1 MTVQTD
7 LESLA
12 VSLITGLQNIL
23 NRADNLAFFQQ
34 NSNAKTSF
42 EVEAPAI
49 LPRGMKTEF
58 IFLAI
63 LLLWALYLFWT
74 QRLRTD
80 ITALL
85 VMLSLAVPWPR
96 AEGRWAA
103 ILSPQE
109 AFSGFGSVAVV
120 MVTAM
125 FVFGAAMVRT
135 GAAELIGGRLFR
147 ACAHDELLFQGAVLS
162 VAAAFSMFINET
174 TVVLVFMP
182 VVLGVCKE
190 RNLSPSRYLLC
201 AAYGA
206 ALGGEWT
213 LIGTRSSIIVSDF
226 LRQRTGQGIGFFD
239 FTPIAATVFVG
250 CATYFFLVGRRFL
263 PKAAVQSLEQELGK
277 EYLTEVMVTPQSNT
291 VGSTLDQLDWA
302 KRQDITI
309 VGVIREG
316 ERMPPNGW
324 MKLHPGDALIMQGAV
339 PTIASLLKSPD
350 FQFMEEVKIGEKT
363 LRSLDLITVEAL
375 LSPNSR
381 YTGRTMQQTNFGRD
395 YGFSVLG
402 ISRHGQTIQER
413 PSTSRLEYGDS
424 LLLLGHNSNLE
435 RLERNPNLIVLS
447 RRSFPTSGKKQAIL
461 TMLLLGGIIL
471 TAITGVLTPAL
482 SIPLA
487 AVAVLL
493 LGCVKLTDTYQ
504 SVNWQAVATVGG
516 MMSLGV
522 ALEKTGAAEAL
533 AHALVIHFQGAGA
546 NLILGVLLALTV
558 ALTQLI
564 ENAAVAIILAPIAYQ
579 IARQSHVDPK
589 PFMVALAICIS
600 TSFCTPIAHETTMLV
615 MGPGRYRFKHYLSI
629 GSGMALIAWLLTT
642 LVTPMIWK
650 F

>member
-1 MTVQTD
+1 
-7 LESLA
+7 
-12 VSLITGLQNIL
+12 
-23 NRADNLAFFQQ
+23 
-34 NSNAKTSF
+34 
-42 EVEAPAI
+42 
-49 LPRGMKTEF
+49 MKPEF
-58 IFLAI
+58 IVLTLI
-63 LLLWALYLFWT
+63 LFGALYLFWT

-80 ITALL
+80 IAALL
-85 VMLSLAVPWPR
+85 VMLSLAIPWPR
-96 AEGRWAA
+96 SDGQWSA
-103 ILSPQE
+103 ILSAQE
-109 AFSGFGSVAVV
+109 AFSGFGSVAVI

-125 FVFGAAMVRT
+125 FVFSAAMVRT
-135 GAAELIGGRLFR
+135 GAAEMIGGRLFR
-147 ACAHDELLFQGAVLS
+147 ACAHNELLLQIAVLF
-162 VAAAFSMFINET
+162 VTAAFSMFINET
-174 TVVLVFMP
+174 TIVLVFMP

-206 ALGGEWT
+206 ALGGQWT
-213 LIGTRSSIIVSDF
+213 LIGTRSNIIVSDL
-226 LRQRTGQGIGFFD
+226 LRQRTGHGINFFD
-239 FTPIAATVFVG
+239 FTPIAAIVFVG

-263 PKAAVQSLEQELGK
+263 PKAEAPSLEQELGK
-277 EYLTEVMVTPQSNT
+277 EYLTEVMVMPQSAT
-291 VGSTLDQLDWA
+291 VGLTLDQLDWA
-302 KRQDITI
+302 KRQDLTI
-309 VGVIREG
+309 VGVIRGG
-316 ERMPPNGW
+316 ERMPSNGW
-324 MKLHPGDALIMQGAV
+324 LKLHPGDALIIQGAV
-339 PTIASLLKSPD
+339 PTIGSLLKSPD

-413 PSTSRLEYGDS
+413 PSATRLEYGDS

-435 RLERNPNLIVLS
+435 RLERNPNLILLS
-447 RRSFPTSGKKQAIL
+447 QQHFPTSSKKQAIV

-493 LGCVKLTDTYQ
+493 LGCVKVTDTYK

-516 MMSLGV
+516 MMSVGL

-533 AHALVIHFQGAGA
+533 AHAIVIHLQWAGT
-546 NLILGVLLALTV
+546 NLILGALLALTV

-564 ENAAVAIILAPIAYQ
+564 ENAAVAIILAPLAYQ
-579 IARQSHVDPK
+579 LAREGHADPK

-600 TSFCTPIAHETTMLV
+600 TSFCTPVAHETTMLV
-615 MGPGRYRFKHYLSI
+615 MGPGRYRFKDYLFI
-629 GSGMALIAWLLTT
+629 GSGMAVIAWLLTT
-642 LVTPMIWK
+642 LVTPLVWR

>member
-1 MTVQTD
+1 
-7 LESLA
+7 
-12 VSLITGLQNIL
+12 
-23 NRADNLAFFQQ
+23 
-34 NSNAKTSF
+34 
-42 EVEAPAI
+42 
-49 LPRGMKTEF
+49 MKPEF
-58 IFLAI
+58 IALGLI
-63 LLLWALYLFWT
+63 LLGALYFFWT

-80 ITALL
+80 IPALL
-85 VMLSLAVPWPR
+85 VMLSLALPWPR
-96 AEGRWAA
+96 ADGRWSA
-103 ILSPQE
+103 ILTPQE
-109 AFSGFGSVAVV
+109 AFAGFGSVAVI

-125 FVFGAAMVRT
+125 FIFSAALVRT
-135 GAAELIGGRLFR
+135 GVAEIIGGRLFR
-147 ACAHDELLFQGAVLS
+147 AAASNELLFQIAVFA
-162 VAAAFSMFINET
+162 VATVCSMFINET
-174 TVVLVFMP
+174 TIVLVFMP

-213 LIGTRSSIIVSDF
+213 LIGTRSSIVVSAF

-277 EYLTEVMVTPQSNT
+277 EYLTEVMVTPQSAT
-291 VGSTLDQLDWA
+291 VGLTLDQLDWA
-302 KRQDITI
+302 KRQNVTI

-324 MKLHPGDALIMQGAV
+324 MKLHTGDALIMQGAV
-339 PTIASLLKSPD
+339 PTIASLLKYPD
-350 FQFMEEVKIGEKT
+350 FQFMEEVKIGEKA

-447 RRSFPTSGKKQAIL
+447 QCHFPNTGKTQAVI
-461 TMLLLGGIIL
+461 TMLLLLGVIL
-471 TAITGVLTPAL
+471 SAITGALTPAL

-487 AVAVLL
+487 AAAVLL
-493 LGCVKLTDTYQ
+493 LRCVKVTDTYK
-504 SVNWQAVATVGG
+504 SVDWPSVATVGG
-516 MMSLGV
+516 MISFGF
-522 ALEKTGAAEAL
+522 ALEKTGAAGAL
-533 AHALVIHFQGAGA
+533 PHGIVANFQWAGP
-546 NLILGVLLALTV
+546 NLILGAVLAFTV
-558 ALTQLI
+558 VLTQII

-579 IARQSHVDPK
+579 IAREGHTDPK
-589 PFMVALAICIS
+589 
-600 TSFCTPIAHETTMLV
+600 
-615 MGPGRYRFKHYLSI
+615 
-629 GSGMALIAWLLTT
+629 
-642 LVTPMIWK
+642 
-650 F
+650 

>member
-1 MTVQTD
+1 MLSQ
-7 LESLA
+7 
-12 VSLITGLQNIL
+12 
-23 NRADNLAFFQQ
+23 RA
-34 NSNAKTSF
+34 
-42 EVEAPAI
+42 
-49 LPRGMKTEF
+49 MKPEF
-58 IFLAI
+58 IVLGLIVAG
-63 LLLWALYLFWT
+63 ALYLFWT
-74 QRLRTD
+74 QKLHTD
-80 ITALL
+80 VTAVL

-96 AEGRWAA
+96 PDGRWSA

-109 AFSGFGSVAVV
+109 AFSGFGSVAVI

-125 FVFGAAMVRT
+125 FVFSASMIRT
-135 GAAELIGGRLFR
+135 GAAEMIGGRLFR
-147 ACAHDELLFQGAVLS
+147 ACAHHEILLQVAILS
-162 VAAAFSMFINET
+162 ISAACAMFIHET
-174 TVVLVFMP
+174 TTVLVLMP
-182 VVLGVCKE
+182 IVLAVCKE
-190 RNLSPSRYLLC
+190 RHLSPSRYLLC

-206 ALGGEWT
+206 ALGGQWT
-213 LIGTRSSIIVSDF
+213 LIGTRSNIIVSDF

-239 FTPIAATVFVG
+239 FTPVAAVVFAG
-250 CATYFFLVGRRFL
+250 CAIYFFLVGRRFL
-263 PKAAVQSLEQELGK
+263 PGAEAQSLEQELGK
-277 EYLTEVMVTPQSNT
+277 EYLTEVMVTPQSAII
-291 VGSTLDQLDWA
+291 GSRLDQLEWA

-324 MKLHPGDALIMQGAV
+324 MKVHPGDALIMQGAV
-339 PTIASLLKSPD
+339 PTMSGLLKSPD
-350 FQFMEEVKIGEKT
+350 FQLMEELKIGERT

-381 YTGRTMQQTNFGRD
+381 YTGRTLQNTNFGRD

-413 PSTSRLEYGDS
+413 PSATRLEYGDS

-435 RLERNPNLIVLS
+435 RLGRNPNLILLS
-447 RRSFPTSGKKQAIL
+447 QSPFPTMAKDKAVI
-461 TMLLLGGIIL
+461 TMLLLLGIIVMAV
-471 TAITGVLTPAL
+471 TNILTPAI

-487 AVAVLL
+487 AMAALL
-493 LGCVKLTDTYQ
+493 LGCVKLSDTYK
-504 SVNWQAVATVGG
+504 SVNWPAIATVGG
-516 MMSLGV
+516 MISLGL

-533 AHALVIHFQGAGA
+533 AHAIVTGFQWAGPISIFCA
-546 NLILGVLLALTV
+546 LLAFTV

-579 IARQSHVDPK
+579 IARESHVDPK

-600 TSFCTPIAHETTMLV
+600 TSFCTPVAHETTMLV

-629 GSGMALIAWLLTT
+629 GSGMAVIAWLLTT
-642 LVTPMIWK
+642 FVTPLVWR

>member
-1 MTVQTD
+1 
-7 LESLA
+7 
-12 VSLITGLQNIL
+12 
-23 NRADNLAFFQQ
+23 
-34 NSNAKTSF
+34 
-42 EVEAPAI
+42 
-49 LPRGMKTEF
+49 MKPEF
-58 IFLAI
+58 IVLGLIVAG
-63 LLLWALYLFWT
+63 ALYLFWT
-74 QRLRTD
+74 QKLHTD
-80 ITALL
+80 VTAVL

-96 AEGRWAA
+96 PDGRWSA

-109 AFSGFGSVAVV
+109 AFSGFGSVAVI

-125 FVFGAAMVRT
+125 FVFSASMIRT
-135 GAAELIGGRLFR
+135 GAAEMIGGRLFR
-147 ACAHDELLFQGAVLS
+147 ACAHHEILLQVAILS
-162 VAAAFSMFINET
+162 ISAACSMFIHET
-174 TVVLVFMP
+174 TTVLVLMP
-182 VVLGVCKE
+182 IVLAVCKE
-190 RNLSPSRYLLC
+190 RHLSPSRYLLC

-206 ALGGEWT
+206 ALGGQWT
-213 LIGTRSSIIVSDF
+213 LIGTRSNIIVSDF

-239 FTPIAATVFVG
+239 FTPVAAVVFAG
-250 CATYFFLVGRRFL
+250 CAIYFFLVGRRFL
-263 PKAAVQSLEQELGK
+263 PGAEAQSLEQELGK
-277 EYLTEVMVTPQSNT
+277 EYLTEVMVTPQSAII
-291 VGSTLDQLDWA
+291 GSRLDQLEWA

-339 PTIASLLKSPD
+339 PMMSGLLKSPD
-350 FQFMEEVKIGEKT
+350 FQLMEELKIGERT

-381 YTGRTMQQTNFGRD
+381 YTGRTLQNTNFGRD

-413 PSTSRLEYGDS
+413 PSATRLEYGDS

-435 RLERNPNLIVLS
+435 RLGRNPNLILLS
-447 RRSFPTSGKKQAIL
+447 QSPFPTMAKDKAVI
-461 TMLLLGGIIL
+461 TMLLLLGIIVMAV
-471 TAITGVLTPAL
+471 TNILTPAI

-487 AVAVLL
+487 AMASLL
-493 LGCVKLTDTYQ
+493 LGCVKLSDTYK
-504 SVNWQAVATVGG
+504 SVNWPAIVTVGG
-516 MMSLGV
+516 MISLGL

-533 AHALVIHFQGAGA
+533 AHAIVTGFQWAGPISIFCA
-546 NLILGVLLALTV
+546 LLAFTV

-579 IARQSHVDPK
+579 IARESHADPK

-600 TSFCTPIAHETTMLV
+600 TSFCTPVAHETTMLV

-629 GSGMALIAWLLTT
+629 GSGMAVIAWLLTT
-642 LVTPMIWK
+642 FVTPLVWR

>member
-1 MTVQTD
+1 MKPEFFV
-7 LESLA
+7 L
-12 VSLITGLQNIL
+12 GL
-23 NRADNLAFFQQ
+23 
-34 NSNAKTSF
+34 
-42 EVEAPAI
+42 
-49 LPRGMKTEF
+49 
-58 IFLAI
+58 IFLG
-63 LLLWALYLFWT
+63 ALYLFWT

-85 VMLSLAVPWPR
+85 GMLSLAVPWPR
-96 AEGRWAA
+96 PDGKWSA

-109 AFSGFGSVAVV
+109 AFSGFGSVAVI

-135 GAAELIGGRLFR
+135 GAAEMIGGRLFR
-147 ACAHDELLFQGAVLS
+147 ACAHNELLFQVAVLA
-162 VAAAFSMFINET
+162 VATVFSMFINET
-174 TVVLVFMP
+174 TIVLVFMP

-206 ALGGEWT
+206 ALGGQWT
-213 LIGTRSSIIVSDF
+213 LLGTRSNIIVSEF
-226 LRQRTGQGIGFFD
+226 LRQRTGHGIGFFD
-239 FTPIAATVFVG
+239 FTPIAAPVFAG
-250 CATYFFLVGRRFL
+250 CAIYFFLFGRRFL

-277 EYLTEVMVTPQSNT
+277 EYLTEVMVTPQSTT
-291 VGSTLDQLDWA
+291 VGLTLDQLDWA
-302 KRQDITI
+302 KRQDVTI
-309 VGVIREG
+309 VGVIRQG
-316 ERMPPNGW
+316 ERLPPTGW

-339 PTIASLLKSPD
+339 PTIGSLLQSAD

-381 YTGRTMQQTNFGRD
+381 YAGRTLQQTNFGRD

-402 ISRHGQTIQER
+402 ISRQGQTIQER
-413 PSTSRLEYGDS
+413 PSATRLEYGDS

-435 RLERNPNLIVLS
+435 RLERNPNLILLS
-447 RRSFPTSGKKQAIL
+447 QRQLPTANKNQAII

-493 LGCVKLTDTYQ
+493 LGCVKVTDTYK
-504 SVNWQAVATVGG
+504 SVDWQAVATVGG
-516 MMSLGV
+516 MMSLGL
-522 ALEKTGAAEAL
+522 ALEKTGAAGAL
-533 AHALVIHFQGAGA
+533 AHAIVANFEWAGP
-546 NLILGVLLALTV
+546 NLILCALLAFTV

-564 ENAAVAIILAPIAYQ
+564 ENAAVAIVLAPIAYQ
-579 IARQSHVDPK
+579 IAREAHADPK
-589 PFMVALAICIS
+589 SFLIGLAICIS
-600 TSFCTPIAHETTMLV
+600 TSFCTPVAHETTMLV
-615 MGPGRYRFKHYLSI
+615 MGPGRYRFKHYLAI
-629 GSGMALIAWLLTT
+629 GSGMAVIAWLLTT
-642 LVTPMIWK
+642 VVTPMIWK

>member
-1 MTVQTD
+1 
-7 LESLA
+7 
-12 VSLITGLQNIL
+12 
-23 NRADNLAFFQQ
+23 
-34 NSNAKTSF
+34 
-42 EVEAPAI
+42 
-49 LPRGMKTEF
+49 MKPEF
-58 IFLAI
+58 IVMALI
-63 LLLWALYLFWT
+63 LLGALYLFWT

-85 VMLSLAVPWPR
+85 VMLTLAIPWPR
-96 AEGRWAA
+96 PDGKWSA

-109 AFSGFGSVAVV
+109 AFSGFGSVAVI

-125 FVFGAAMVRT
+125 FVFSAAMVRT
-135 GAAELIGGRLFR
+135 GAAEMIGGRLFR
-147 ACAHDELLFQGAVLS
+147 ACAHNELLLQIAVLF

-174 TVVLVFMP
+174 TIVLVFMP

-206 ALGGEWT
+206 ALGGQWT
-213 LIGTRSSIIVSDF
+213 LIGTRSNIIVSDL
-226 LRQRTGQGIGFFD
+226 LRQRTGQGINFFD

-250 CATYFFLVGRRFL
+250 CATYFLLVGRRFL
-263 PKAAVQSLEQELGK
+263 PKAEARSLEQELGK
-277 EYLTEVMVTPQSNT
+277 EYLTEVMVTPQSAT
-291 VGSTLDQLDWA
+291 VGLTLDQLDWA
-302 KRQDITI
+302 KRQDVTI

-324 MKLHPGDALIMQGAV
+324 LKLHAGDALIMQGAV
-339 PTIASLLKSPD
+339 PTIGSLLKSPD
-350 FQFMEEVKIGEKT
+350 FHFMEEVKIGEKT

-402 ISRHGQTIQER
+402 ISRHGQTIHER
-413 PSTSRLEYGDS
+413 PSATRLEYGDS

-435 RLERNPNLIVLS
+435 RLERNPNLILLS
-447 RRSFPTSGKKQAIL
+447 QQHFPTSGKKQAII

-493 LGCVKLTDTYQ
+493 LGCVKVTDTYK
-504 SVNWQAVATVGG
+504 SVDWHAVATVGG
-516 MMSLGV
+516 MMSVGL
-522 ALEKTGAAEAL
+522 ALEKTGAAGAL
-533 AHALVIHFQGAGA
+533 AHALVIHLQWAGT
-546 NLILGVLLALTV
+546 NLILGALLALTV

-564 ENAAVAIILAPIAYQ
+564 ENAAVAIILAADCLPNCARRPRGSKAFHGGIGHLHFNVVLHARRPRDHHAGDGARPI
-579 IARQSHVDPK
+579 
-589 PFMVALAICIS
+589 PF
-600 TSFCTPIAHETTMLV
+600 
-615 MGPGRYRFKHYLSI
+615 
-629 GSGMALIAWLLTT
+629 
-642 LVTPMIWK
+642 
-650 F
+650 

>member
-1 MTVQTD
+1 MKPEFTV
-7 LESLA
+7 LA
-12 VSLITGLQNIL
+12 LVLSG
-23 NRADNLAFFQQ
+23 
-34 NSNAKTSF
+34 
-42 EVEAPAI
+42 
-49 LPRGMKTEF
+49 
-58 IFLAI
+58 
-63 LLLWALYLFWT
+63 ALYLFWT

-85 VMLSLAVPWPR
+85 VMLSLALPWPR
-96 AEGRWAA
+96 ADGHWAA

-125 FVFGAAMVRT
+125 FVFSAAMVRT

-147 ACAHDELLFQGAVLS
+147 ACAHDELLFQVAVLS
-162 VAAAFSMFINET
+162 VACAFSMFTNET
-174 TVVLVFMP
+174 TIVLVFMP

-201 AAYGA
+201 VAYGA

-213 LIGTRSSIIVSDF
+213 LIGTRSSIIVNDF
-226 LRQRTGQGIGFFD
+226 LRQRTGHGIGFFD
-239 FTPIAATVFVG
+239 FTPIAATVFIG

-263 PKAAVQSLEQELGK
+263 PKAEVQSLEQELGK
-277 EYLTEVMVTPQSNT
+277 EYLTEVMVTPQSTT

-302 KRQDITI
+302 KRHDITI

-324 MKLHPGDALIMQGAV
+324 MKLHPGDALIVQGAV
-339 PTIASLLKSPD
+339 PTIGSLLKSPD
-350 FQFMEEVKIGEKT
+350 FQFLEELKIGEKT
-363 LRSLDLITVEAL
+363 LHSLDLITIEAL

-413 PSTSRLEYGDS
+413 PSATRLEYGDS

-447 RRSFPTSGKKQAIL
+447 QQHFPTSGKKQAII
-461 TMLLLGGIIL
+461 TMLLLGGVIL

-493 LGCVKLTDTYQ
+493 LGCVKVTDTYK

-516 MMSLGV
+516 MMSLGLG
-522 ALEKTGAAEAL
+522 LEKTGAASAL
-533 AHALVIHFQGAGA
+533 AHALVTHFQGAGA
-546 NLILGVLLALTV
+546 NLILGALLALTV

-564 ENAAVAIILAPIAYQ
+564 ENASVAIILAPLAYQ
-579 IARQSHVDPK
+579 IAREGHVDPK
-589 PFMVALAICIS
+589 PFMVGLAICIS

-615 MGPGRYRFKHYLSI
+615 MGPGRYRFKHYLSA

>member
-1 MTVQTD
+1 MLT
-7 LESLA
+7 LA
-12 VSLITGLQNIL
+12 L
-23 NRADNLAFFQQ
+23 
-34 NSNAKTSF
+34 
-42 EVEAPAI
+42 
-49 LPRGMKTEF
+49 
-58 IFLAI
+58 
-63 LLLWALYLFWT
+63 
-74 QRLRTD
+74 
-80 ITALL
+80 
-85 VMLSLAVPWPR
+85 PWPR
-96 AEGRWAA
+96 PDGKWSA

-109 AFSGFGSVAVV
+109 AFSGFGSVAVI

-135 GAAELIGGRLFR
+135 GAAEMIGGRLFR
-147 ACAHDELLFQGAVLS
+147 ACAHNELLFQVAVLS
-162 VAAAFSMFINET
+162 VATVFSMFINET
-174 TVVLVFMP
+174 TIVLVFMP

-206 ALGGEWT
+206 ALGGQWT
-213 LIGTRSSIIVSDF
+213 LIGTRSNIIVSDI
-226 LRQRTGQGIGFFD
+226 LRQRTGHVIGFFD
-239 FTPIAATVFVG
+239 FTPVAAPVFVG
-250 CATYFFLVGRRFL
+250 CAIYFFLVGRRFL
-263 PKAAVQSLEQELGK
+263 PKAEVQSLEQELGK
-277 EYLTEVMVTPQSNT
+277 EYLTEVMVTPQSTT
-291 VGSTLDQLDWA
+291 VGLALDQLDWA
-302 KRQDITI
+302 KRQDVTI

-324 MKLHPGDALIMQGAV
+324 MRLHPGDALIMQGAV
-339 PTIASLLKSPD
+339 PTISSLLKSPN

-413 PSTSRLEYGDS
+413 PSATRLEYGDS

-447 RRSFPTSGKKQAIL
+447 QRHFPTSGKSQAII

-471 TAITGVLTPAL
+471 TAITGVLPPAL
-482 SIPLA
+482 SVPLA

-493 LGCVKLTDTYQ
+493 LGCVKVTDTYK
-504 SVNWQAVATVGG
+504 SVDWQAVATVGG
-516 MMSLGV
+516 MMALGF
-522 ALEKTGAAEAL
+522 ALEKTGAAGAL
-533 AHALVIHFQGAGA
+533 AQAIVTNFQWAGA
-546 NLILGVLLALTV
+546 NFILGVLLASTV

-579 IARQSHVDPK
+579 IAHETHADPK
-589 PFMVALAICIS
+589 SFLVGLAVCIS
-600 TSFCTPIAHETTMLV
+600 TSFCTPVAHETTMLV
-615 MGPGRYRFKHYLSI
+615 MGPGRYRFKHYLFA
-629 GSGMALIAWLLTT
+629 GSGMAVLAWLLATI
-642 LVTPMIWK
+642 VTPMVWR

>member
-1 MTVQTD
+1 M
-7 LESLA
+7 
-12 VSLITGLQNIL
+12 
-23 NRADNLAFFQQ
+23 
-34 NSNAKTSF
+34 
-42 EVEAPAI
+42 
-49 LPRGMKTEF
+49 
-58 IFLAI
+58 
-63 LLLWALYLFWT
+63 
-74 QRLRTD
+74 RTD

-85 VMLSLAVPWPR
+85 VMLTLALPWPR
-96 AEGRWAA
+96 PDGKWSA

-109 AFSGFGSVAVV
+109 AFSGFGSVAVI

-135 GAAELIGGRLFR
+135 GAAEMIGGRLFR
-147 ACAHDELLFQGAVLS
+147 ACAHNELLFQVAVLS
-162 VAAAFSMFINET
+162 VATVFSMFINET
-174 TVVLVFMP
+174 TIVLVFMP

-206 ALGGEWT
+206 ALGGQWT
-213 LIGTRSSIIVSDF
+213 LIGTRSNIIVSDI
-226 LRQRTGQGIGFFD
+226 LRQRTGHVIGFFD
-239 FTPIAATVFVG
+239 FTPVAAPVFVG
-250 CATYFFLVGRRFL
+250 CAIYFFLVGRRFL
-263 PKAAVQSLEQELGK
+263 PKAEVQSLEQELGK
-277 EYLTEVMVTPQSNT
+277 EYLTEVMVTPQSTT
-291 VGSTLDQLDWA
+291 VGLALDQLDWA
-302 KRQDITI
+302 KRQDVTI

-324 MKLHPGDALIMQGAV
+324 MRLHPGDALIMQGAV
-339 PTIASLLKSPD
+339 PTISSLLKSPN

-413 PSTSRLEYGDS
+413 PSATRLEYGDS

-447 RRSFPTSGKKQAIL
+447 QRHFPTSGKSQAII

-471 TAITGVLTPAL
+471 TAITGVLPPAL
-482 SIPLA
+482 SVPLA

-493 LGCVKLTDTYQ
+493 LGCVKVTDTYK
-504 SVNWQAVATVGG
+504 SVDWQAVATVGG
-516 MMSLGV
+516 MMALGF
-522 ALEKTGAAEAL
+522 ALEKTGAAGAL
-533 AHALVIHFQGAGA
+533 AQAIVTNFQWAGA
-546 NLILGVLLALTV
+546 NFILGVLLASTV

-579 IARQSHVDPK
+579 IAHETHADPK
-589 PFMVALAICIS
+589 SFLVGLAVCIS
-600 TSFCTPIAHETTMLV
+600 TSFCTPVAHETTMLV
-615 MGPGRYRFKHYLSI
+615 MGPGRYRFKHYLFA
-629 GSGMALIAWLLTT
+629 GSGMAVLAWLLATI
-642 LVTPMIWK
+642 VTPMVWR

>member
-1 MTVQTD
+1 M
-7 LESLA
+7 L
-12 VSLITGLQNIL
+12 GL
-23 NRADNLAFFQQ
+23 
-34 NSNAKTSF
+34 
-42 EVEAPAI
+42 
-49 LPRGMKTEF
+49 
-58 IFLAI
+58 I
-63 LLLWALYLFWT
+63 LLGALYLFWT

-85 VMLSLAVPWPR
+85 VMLTLALPWPR
-96 AEGRWAA
+96 PDGRWSA

-109 AFSGFGSVAVV
+109 AYAGFGSVAVI
-120 MVTAM
+120 MVAAM

-135 GAAELIGGRLFR
+135 GAAEMIGGRLFR
-147 ACAHDELLFQGAVLS
+147 ACAHDEFLFQAAVMS
-162 VAAAFSMFINET
+162 VATAFSMFINET
-174 TVVLVFMP
+174 TVVLVFLP
-182 VVLGVCKE
+182 VILGVCKE

-206 ALGGEWT
+206 ALGGQWT

-226 LRQRTGQGIGFFD
+226 LHQRTGHGIGFFD
-239 FTPIAATVFVG
+239 FTPIAAPVFVG
-250 CATYFFLVGRRFL
+250 CAIYFFLFGRRFL
-263 PKAAVQSLEQELGK
+263 PKAELQSLEQELGK
-277 EYLTEVMVTPQSNT
+277 EYLTEVMVTPQSTT
-291 VGSTLDQLDWA
+291 VGLTLDQLDWA

-339 PTIASLLKSPD
+339 PTIGSLLKSPG

-402 ISRHGQTIQER
+402 ISRHGQTIHER
-413 PSTSRLEYGDS
+413 PSATRLEYGDS

-447 RRSFPTSGKKQAIL
+447 QRHFPTSGKWQATIM
-461 TMLLLGGIIL
+461 MLLLGGIIL
-471 TAITGVLTPAL
+471 TAVTGVLTPAL
-482 SIPLA
+482 SVPLA
-487 AVAVLL
+487 AIAALL
-493 LGCVKLTDTYQ
+493 LGCVKVNDTYK

-516 MMSLGV
+516 MMSLGL
-522 ALEKTGAAEAL
+522 ALEKTGAAGAL
-533 AHALVIHFQGAGA
+533 AHLIVTNLQWAGPNVILCA
-546 NLILGVLLALTV
+546 LLALTV
-558 ALTQLI
+558 AMTQLI
-564 ENAAVAIILAPIAYQ
+564 ENAAIAIILSPIAYQ
-579 IARQSHVDPK
+579 IARESHADPK
-589 PFMVALAICIS
+589 SFMIGLAICIS
-600 TSFCTPIAHETTMLV
+600 TSFCTPVAHETTMLV
-615 MGPGRYRFKHYLSI
+615 MGPGRYRFKHYLAI
-629 GSGMALIAWLLTT
+629 GSGMAVIAWLITT
-642 LVTPMIWK
+642 FVTPMIWR